1 MSRPLD
7 TSPEVWARMQAGLA
21 KMTPRQRTERVASL
35 TVLAHS
41 FALAD
46 IRAHHPDETEREHR
60 LRLAVRLY
68 GPELIQRATGWSG
81 GD

>member
-1 MSRPLD
+1 MSSCPSD
-7 TSPEVWARMQAGLA
+7 TNPAIWERLQAGIA
-21 KMTPRQRTERVASL
+21 RMTPRQRTERVASL

-46 IRAHHPDETEREHR
+46 IRGKHPGESEREHR

-68 GPELIQRATGWSG
+68 GPELIGRAFGWT
-81 GD
+81 DD